1 VKHSKRR
8 VLTQAHIVNIEHPI
22 KHIPRRGRHT
32 TLIKTFLGLPI
43 RPVVLGPKC
52 AAWVPVSCPH
62 TSHASSRRWVRQS
75 AVWRVIPGR
84 GVRRTAQKRLQEGCQ
99 HDLIPVDIQQKRAS
113 GDAAGNTTGAPGQTV
128 CAGASVGGPCWA
140 PETSP
145 GPPAPR
151 ATQETLPQTGFL
163 VPQVLEICQRCLF
176 PLSEMRNVLLPD
188 V

>member
-1 VKHSKRR
+1 MTPVSGLRTGVKVALRPSWEARQGGAAVKHSKRR

-113 GDAAGNTTGAPGQTV
+113 GGRRRQHHGCPRPNRVRGGLGRWSLLGA
-128 CAGASVGGPCWA
+128 
-140 PETSP
+140 
-145 GPPAPR
+145 
-151 ATQETLPQTGFL
+151 
-163 VPQVLEICQRCLF
+163 
-176 PLSEMRNVLLPD
+176 
-188 V
+188 